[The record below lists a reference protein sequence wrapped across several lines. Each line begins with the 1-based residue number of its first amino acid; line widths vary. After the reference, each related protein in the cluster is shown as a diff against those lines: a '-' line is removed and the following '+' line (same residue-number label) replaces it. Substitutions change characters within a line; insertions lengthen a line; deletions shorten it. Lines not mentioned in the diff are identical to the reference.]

1 MIMDKKS
8 AVAVVVVTLKL
19 FLLFWALKLG
29 GNLVQ
34 NNTTAA
40 INVSKHKSH
49 EGRHRLL
56 QDAQSA
62 QK

>member
-1 MIMDKKS
+1 MIMDKKKCS
-8 AVAVVVVTLKL
+8 SSCCTLKL
-19 FLLFWALKLG
+19 FFAFFGPVATRRQLG
-29 GNLVQ
+29 K